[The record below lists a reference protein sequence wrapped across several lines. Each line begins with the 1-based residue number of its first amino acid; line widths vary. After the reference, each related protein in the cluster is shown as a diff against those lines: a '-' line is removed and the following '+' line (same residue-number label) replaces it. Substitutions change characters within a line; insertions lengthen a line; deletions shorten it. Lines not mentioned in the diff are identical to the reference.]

1 MPENNAMP
9 LQLFHVDKDKCTM
22 NDISINIDCSDFR
35 SVKEKFLYDINET
48 NFLEGALANI
58 SVKISART
66 SARPSL
72 VMRPPA
78 FGKPLTLRMM
88 QVFFNIQQQKAG
100 SPDVAETEIGAGQSL
115 VFALK
120 HGRTAKQPGPP
131 HVRSIQQASIAR
143 HVKRLPPQ
151 TASVPACGIA
161 FCGRECA
168 VRPVR
173 LRHAV
178 FTSQQPSPLE
188 V

>member
-1 MPENNAMP
+1 
-9 LQLFHVDKDKCTM
+9 M

-66 SARPSL
+66 SARQSL

-115 VFALK
+115 VGYGGGIRNKAGLLSLE
-120 HGRTAKQPGPP
+120 GRSSSR
-131 HVRSIQQASIAR
+131 V
-143 HVKRLPPQ
+143 PPQ
-151 TASVPACGIA
+151 ARS
-161 FCGRECA
+161 
-168 VRPVR
+168 
-173 LRHAV
+173 
-178 FTSQQPSPLE
+178 
-188 V
+188 